1 MKGSEP
7 SLAGAREKIISYFK
21 FWYPP
26 VIAAAVPIGITIIM
40 AVLGLSLGSSSMDMG
55 IDLGSVVYLI
65 IMTSAICTAYLL
77 RYKELELRYDLISA
91 AAFLQF
97 LLIST
102 VISVYFSD
110 ATSDIVFPIIGLATI
125 IVLAAGIP
133 WSDRREKWPPNLM
146 SLWMLAPTVMT
157 FAFLYS
163 LQNMSTG
170 VFAFLSTNVVDT
182 LAHVLVIT
190 IALILILNLRHRAF
204 KPFRYSFHGIIAFS
218 FLLIASTVIHFMS
231 TRKLDLAWWISSL
244 LVWQSLLF
252 VLWGNFRDY
261 TWFTEDEK
269 HTYQLMNQAQN
280 SLRRET
286 PARLSTGIVNTISS
300 ELKGAGSFSY
310 TSTDGN
316 DWELED
322 EVVPSGTEAGS
333 MPPRLNFRT
342 RELMLDEPDVFIS
355 SSDITETGRRLKE
368 VSVVPCGGA
377 VFRAPNGRFHFLGI
391 REAGRQWW
399 ERYEIIMLKS
409 IVLALGLA
417 AYQRETSAKRAKM
430 IMQLLSIT
438 HAVERIFSAS
448 DPEEL
453 RSNVIRLISDDLG
466 FDNVSLW
473 SAEENDILVPRNFV
487 WRGRKERE
495 LNSNDILRFGV
506 GIIGTVAGTGKP
518 LLANDVTAEPVY
530 VNPIGSDTRSEYA
543 VPVMQDDRVI
553 AVLDVQSNQK
563 NSFDSMDTEVI
574 DTIAMLI
581 AAGFDSYRLRS
592 DLNEG
597 KKLAEVRAGLV
608 SHDLRNMFQAMRVFL
623 QLLRSDL
630 SANRSVPAK
639 DLDYIAN
646 IDSSIDASLEFLG
659 NVLKIFKTESGTL
672 ELTSF
677 DLREVLEKSAS
688 IVKLNFPSR
697 DIRFMFSIDTSP
709 TILVGNSLIGE
720 VFSNLF
726 SNSAKYCDKAQ
737 VIVEVTAQKCS
748 RKGRETVSV
757 RVTDNGRGIPRN
769 RFASVF
775 NRFHTATGGAGLGLS
790 LVKKI
795 MDSISAEI
803 ELVENVPGDINGGT
817 SFILYFMPFT

>member
-1 MKGSEP
+1 MTGI
-7 SLAGAREKIISYFK
+7 RRRIWSYLQ

-26 VIAAAVPIGITIIM
+26 VIAAAVPIGIAIIM
-40 AVLGLSLGSSSMDMG
+40 AALGLSLGSSSMDLG

-77 RYKELELRYDLISA
+77 RYKELEFRYDLISA

-110 ATSDIVFPIIGLATI
+110 TTSDIVFPIIGLATI

-133 WSDRREKWPPNLM
+133 WSTTREKWPPGLM
-146 SLWMLAPTVMT
+146 SLWMSAPTVMT

-170 VFAFLSTNVVDT
+170 VFAFLSNKVVDT

-218 FLLIASTVIHFMS
+218 SLLIASTVIHFLS
-231 TRKLDLAWWISSL
+231 TRKLDLAWWVSSL

-252 VLWGNFRDY
+252 VLWGNFKDY
-261 TWFTEDEK
+261 TRYAENERR
-269 HTYQLMNQAQN
+269 TYQLMDQAQN
-280 SLRRET
+280 SLRREAPT
-286 PARLSTGIVNTISS
+286 RLSTGIVITISS
-300 ELKGAGSFSY
+300 ELESTGSFSY
-310 TSTDGN
+310 TSIDGN

-322 EVVPSGTEAGS
+322 EVVPSSTEVAS
-333 MPPRLNFRT
+333 MPPRLSFRV
-342 RELMLDEPDVFIS
+342 RELMLDEPSVFIS
-355 SSDITETGRRLKE
+355 SSDSTTAGKRLME

-399 ERYEIIMLKS
+399 EGYEIIMLKS
-409 IVLALGLA
+409 IVLALGLS

-453 RSNVIRLISDDLG
+453 RSRAIRLISDDLG

-473 SAEENDILVPRNFV
+473 NVEENDALVPRNFV
-487 WRGRKERE
+487 WRGQKERE

-506 GIIGTVAGTGKP
+506 GIIGTVASTGKP

-543 VPVMQDDRVI
+543 APVIQDDRVI
-553 AVLDVQSNQK
+553 AVLDVQSNP
-563 NSFDSMDTEVI
+563 NS
-574 DTIAMLI
+574 
-581 AAGFDSYRLRS
+581 R
-592 DLNEG
+592 
-597 KKLAEVRAGLV
+597 
-608 SHDLRNMFQAMRVFL
+608 
-623 QLLRSDL
+623 
-630 SANRSVPAK
+630 
-639 DLDYIAN
+639 
-646 IDSSIDASLEFLG
+646 
-659 NVLKIFKTESGTL
+659 
-672 ELTSF
+672 
-677 DLREVLEKSAS
+677 
-688 IVKLNFPSR
+688 
-697 DIRFMFSIDTSP
+697 
-709 TILVGNSLIGE
+709 
-720 VFSNLF
+720 
-726 SNSAKYCDKAQ
+726 
-737 VIVEVTAQKCS
+737 
-748 RKGRETVSV
+748 
-757 RVTDNGRGIPRN
+757 
-769 RFASVF
+769 
-775 NRFHTATGGAGLGLS
+775 
-790 LVKKI
+790 
-795 MDSISAEI
+795 
-803 ELVENVPGDINGGT
+803 
-817 SFILYFMPFT
+817 